1 MQGNDE
7 IFYTLASKKIR
18 IYSVFLSSR
27 PLLSKYLHK
36 KKKKAAHG
44 LIAPCD
50 SSLSSVSDLAWAQLN
65 PQPVRIMGQLDWPS
79 LTCSRPFVMGLRACY
94 GGEVYKGKGGK
105 RNLWGQ
111 DKSCGNWEVV
121 PFFLQLLSVRCR
133 VFSLRGQEVKL
144 GTALIRSQAYYELLN
159 VRTRAVQYSH
169 SRKSS
174 KSSWYTLLVS
184 AAICKTGRIL
194 FLFS

>member
-1 MQGNDE
+1 M
-7 IFYTLASKKIR
+7 F
-18 IYSVFLSSR
+18 SSQVV
-27 PLLSKYLHK
+27 PCFPNICIK

-94 GGEVYKGKGGK
+94 GGEVYKGTGAK

-111 DKSCGNWEVV
+111 DKSCSNSEVV
-121 PFFLQLLSVRCR
+121 AFFLQLLSVRSR

-159 VRTRAVQYSH
+159 VRTRAVQYSQ
-169 SRKSS
+169 S
-174 KSSWYTLLVS
+174 
-184 AAICKTGRIL
+184 
-194 FLFS
+194 

>member
-7 IFYTLASKKIR
+7 IFYTLTSKKIR

-27 PLLSKYLHK
+27 PLLSKYLHQK

-94 GGEVYKGKGGK
+94 GGEVYKGERGICG
-105 RNLWGQ
+105 
-111 DKSCGNWEVV
+111 DKTKAAATQRWL
-121 PFFLQLLSVRCR
+121 PFFFSCCLSAVESLVWGVR
-133 VFSLRGQEVKL
+133 
-144 GTALIRSQAYYELLN
+144 RS
-159 VRTRAVQYSH
+159 S
-169 SRKSS
+169 
-174 KSSWYTLLVS
+174 
-184 AAICKTGRIL
+184 
-194 FLFS
+194 